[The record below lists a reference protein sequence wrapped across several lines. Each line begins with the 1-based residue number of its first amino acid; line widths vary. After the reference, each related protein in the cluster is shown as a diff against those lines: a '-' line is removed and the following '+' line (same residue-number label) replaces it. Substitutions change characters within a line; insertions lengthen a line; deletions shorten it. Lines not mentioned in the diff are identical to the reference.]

1 MKMKLGDVIHSLTIE
16 SMAGDINI
24 PVTGITHDS
33 RNVSDG
39 FVFVAVDGFK
49 HKAVAFTD
57 QAAASGAAAVIA
69 SCAPPDG
76 AGDMAWITVKNP
88 RAALSKAAANFYGN
102 PTRKMKVVGITGTS
116 GKTTVSYIIHSM
128 LEAAGMASGIMGT
141 IEVRAGSF
149 SKKSKLTTPEATDIH
164 AAASDMLASGI
175 EAMVMEVSSHSLKLH
190 RVDDVDF
197 DVAVFMNLGHDHLD
211 FHGDLEDY
219 AASKSILFSKLLKT
233 ADHAGMVVN
242 AMDGRTEAITGGYG
256 GKALRFSMEDGPGI
270 DIAPVRF
277 EAGMEG
283 IEAELKTPAGA
294 MHVRSPLLGRHNLM
308 NIMATAGVGLV
319 GGIDIA
325 SIEKGIAALDRVPG
339 RMDRIAGKE
348 GRTVVVDY
356 SHTPDSL
363 KAAIE
368 SLSRL
373 TKGRI
378 ITVFGAGGD
387 REKEKR
393 PLMGRIACEKS
404 SCAVVTSDN
413 PRSEDPLAIID
424 MIVEGLEQGGFARS
438 EGELGP
444 GTFVVIPDREEAINV
459 AIRAAGPGDVVLI
472 AGKGHEDYQ
481 IFSDRVIHFDDKE
494 VALEALKSL

>member
-1 MKMKLGDVIHSLTIE
+1 MKLGDVIHSLTIE
-16 SMAGDINI
+16 TMTGDMNL
-24 PVTGITHDS
+24 PVTGVTHDS
-33 RNVSDG
+33 RNVSHG

-49 HKAVAFTD
+49 HKGVEFTD
-57 QAAASGAAAVIA
+57 QARAGGAAAVIA
-69 SCAPPDG
+69 SSGPQGG
-76 AGDMAWITVKNP
+76 AGDVAWITVKDP

-102 PTRKMKVVGITGTS
+102 PTRKMKVIGITGTS
-116 GKTTVSYIIHSM
+116 GKTTVSYIIYSM
-128 LEAAGMASGIMGT
+128 LEAAGMAGGVMGT

-149 SKKSKLTTPEATDIH
+149 SKRSKLTTPEATDIH
-164 AAASDMLASGI
+164 GTASDMLAAGI

-219 AASKSILFSKLLKT
+219 AGSKSILFSKLLKT
-233 ADHAGMVVN
+233 GDHAGMVVN
-242 AMDGRTEAITGGYG
+242 AMDSRTDDITGGYG
-256 GKALRFSMEDGPGI
+256 GKALRFSMQDGPGV
-270 DIAPVRF
+270 DIAPLRF
-277 EAGMEG
+277 EATMEG

-294 MHVRSPLLGRHNLM
+294 MHVRSPLLGLHNLM
-308 NIMATAGVGLV
+308 NIMATAGVGLLC
-319 GGIDIA
+319 GIDTS
-325 SIEKGIAALDRVPG
+325 SIEKGIAGLDRVPG
-339 RMDRIAGKE
+339 RMDRIAGKD
-348 GRTVVVDY
+348 GRSVVVDY

-368 SLSRL
+368 SLSEL

-393 PLMGRIACEKS
+393 PLMGKVACEKS

-413 PRSEDPLAIID
+413 PRSEDPLAIIE
-424 MIVEGLEQGGFARS
+424 MIVEGLEEGGFVKS

-444 GTFVVIPDREEAINV
+444 GTFVVHPDREEAINV
-459 AIRAAGPGDVVLI
+459 AIRASGPGDVVLI

-481 IFSDRVIHFDDKE
+481 IFSDKVIHFDDKE
-494 VALEALKSL
+494 VALEALKKNGL